1 MTHGDGSRE
10 LGVGVSRSA
19 VRGFSAAR
27 LRRYRL
33 ARKANIADLADAAGV
48 SEQTVSAWETGRAAP
63 TPELLAKVAAELRL
77 TVADLVP
84 IPNDQLGLS
93 DLRAQAGM
101 TQGRAAEAL
110 GISATLLGRIE
121 KGRKEYDE
129 TRAAQLAELY
139 KVTSELVAEVWQR
152 DRDNRQARATRFR
165 DS

>member
-1 MTHGDGSRE
+1 M
-10 LGVGVSRSA
+10 SRSA

-27 LRRYRL
+27 LRRYRQ
-33 ARKANIADLADAAGV
+33 ARKATIEDLADAAGV
-48 SEQTVSAWETGRAAP
+48 SAQTVSAWETGRAAP

-84 IPNDQLGLS
+84 IPSDQLGLS
-93 DLRAQAGM
+93 DLRVQAGM

-121 KGRKEYDE
+121 KGRKEFDDS
-129 TRAAQLAELY
+129 RAQQLADLY
-139 KVTSELVAEVWQR
+139 NVAKPLVGEAWQR
-152 DRDNRQARATRFR
+152 DRDSRQARATRFR

>member
-1 MTHGDGSRE
+1 
-10 LGVGVSRSA
+10 
-19 VRGFSAAR
+19 
-27 LRRYRL
+27 
-33 ARKANIADLADAAGV
+33 
-48 SEQTVSAWETGRAAP
+48 
-63 TPELLAKVAAELRL
+63 
-77 TVADLVP
+77 
-84 IPNDQLGLS
+84 
-93 DLRAQAGM
+93 M

-139 KVTSELVAEVWQR
+139 KVTPELVAEVWQR